1 MKAIAAI
8 GILDDERLAVDG
20 MVFQLSRLIP
30 EATVCGFTQPKEFLD
45 FCETQ
50 SPDLVFLDMEMP
62 NTTGLEVAAQI
73 KASVGNIIFVTAHSE
88 YSLAAFDTA
97 VDYILKP
104 VSPKRLEQSLEKV
117 AGLRPVG
124 QYKDQTI
131 KIPIKGTFH
140 EVPESKINS
149 LRGQRNYTEVVLTN
163 GEKHLVA
170 RTLKSFEGALSGR
183 FRRIHKSII
192 IRKDAVKSISW
203 GPKIIV
209 DLIDGYSVEGSK
221 NRMEKSDWDEA

>member
-1 MKAIAAI
+1 MKSITAIA
-8 GILDDERLAVDG
+8 ILDDERLAVDG
-20 MVFQLSRLIP
+20 MVFQLYKLIP
-30 EATVCGFTQPKEFLD
+30 EAEVNGFTHANQFIEYCD
-45 FCETQ
+45 NVG
-50 SPDLVFLDMEMP
+50 PDLVFLDMEMP
-62 NTTGLEVAAQI
+62 NATGLEVAAKI
-73 KASVGNIIFVTAHSE
+73 KSMVGNIIFVTAHSE

-124 QYKDQTI
+124 LYKEQSI
-131 KIPIKGTFH
+131 KIPIKGSFH
-140 EVPESKINS
+140 EVPESRINS
-149 LRGQRNYTEVVLTN
+149 LRGQRNYTEVVLSN

-170 RTLKSFEGALSGR
+170 RTLKSFEEALSNR
-183 FRRIHKSII
+183 FSRIHKSII

-203 GPKIIV
+203 APKIIV
-209 DLIDGYSVEGSK
+209 ELIDGFAVEASK